1 MVTATRTR
9 LLIWDWNGTLL
20 DDTQFCYGIANRMRV
35 ERGMPPLEGVDAY
48 RRVFRFPIIDYYR
61 AMGYTFETESY
72 DDVSVAFHRLY
83 EQGVACCPLTPGARE
98 TLLAVRARGV
108 EQILLSVTAQRRLE
122 REAALKG
129 VADCFSELLG
139 QRDDLG
145 AGKAEMARQVIA
157 GSGLSPQQAT
167 YILPSSAPM
176 RISPSGMSGPG
187 RKTNLSPALN
197 LPSAARIRS
206 RMSPPLEPSSLAETS
221 ASPERIYTWSIR
233 YGLPSDR

>member
-1 MVTATRTR
+1 MVNATRTR

-83 EQGVACCPLTPGARE
+83 EQGVGGCPLTPGAKE

-108 EQILLSVTAQRRLE
+108 EQILLSVTSQRRLE

-129 VADCFSELLG
+129 VADCFSEILG
-139 QRDDLG
+139 QGDDLG
-145 AGKAEMARQVIA
+145 AGKADMARRLLASRGLPPESVLFVGDTHHDAEIA
-157 GSGLSPQQAT
+157 ASLGCRAALLTSGHQTREMLAGCGAVL
-167 YILPSSAPM
+167 IDALAEV
-176 RISPSGMSGPG
+176 
-187 RKTNLSPALN
+187 PAL
-197 LPSAARIRS
+197 L
-206 RMSPPLEPSSLAETS
+206 
-221 ASPERIYTWSIR
+221 
-233 YGLPSDR
+233 